1 MFVVEFVVFLLWSGL
16 ALAAP
21 ACPDVADL
29 VQGAQSAFDEAEV
42 DGARTQLTQ
51 AYDALTCQEKVVAK
65 ESLLALYHLDALASR
80 ADEDGKAALFAIIR
94 AVTLDPDAQPPQDVG
109 PELLAQHATWADRIR
124 EDKVRVSGVDSV
136 DTVWVDGIAVTD
148 GYLDVVTG
156 QHYVQVRGAQGW
168 KSEVVELSVR
178 GNAGSM
184 PVLLAPV
191 PDLVMQGPVE
201 PDPVRVPPAAPPT
214 PRTKRRVSAGVVTIG
229 AGLAAVGAGGIVGGY
244 LLERRF
250 AADPYSDA
258 EYGGCKR
265 ADACYGSARADRIGS
280 DARTANAL
288 YIAGYG
294 LTGVGVG
301 MVGMELFVLRT
312 AAGSSGVGLRGRW

>member
-1 MFVVEFVVFLLWSGL
+1 MFLLWSGL

-29 VQGAQSAFDEAEV
+29 VQRAQSAFDEAEV
-42 DGARTQLTQ
+42 EGARTQLAQ
-51 AYDALTCQEKVVAK
+51 AYDALACQEKAVSRD
-65 ESLLALYHLDALASR
+65 SLLAMYHLDALASS

-124 EDKVRVSGVDSV
+124 EDRVRVSGVDRV
-136 DTVWVDGIAVTD
+136 NTVWIDGVAVTD
-148 GYLDVVTG
+148 GHLDVVTG
-156 QHYVQVRGAQGW
+156 EHFVQVRGAQGW
-168 KSEVVELSVR
+168 NSEVVELSVR
-178 GNAGSM
+178 GDAGSL
-184 PVLLAPV
+184 PILLAPV
-191 PDLVMQGPVE
+191 PEPIAQTPVQV
-201 PDPVRVPPAAPPT
+201 DPVLPPPPRPVAPK
-214 PRTKRRVSAGVVTIG
+214 KRKVSPGIVSIG
-229 AGLAAVGAGGIVGGY
+229 AGLAAVGGGGILGGY

-250 AADPYSDA
+250 AADPYADA

-265 ADACYGSARADRIGS
+265 ADACYGAARADQIGA

-301 MVGMELFVLRT
+301 IVGMELFVLRT